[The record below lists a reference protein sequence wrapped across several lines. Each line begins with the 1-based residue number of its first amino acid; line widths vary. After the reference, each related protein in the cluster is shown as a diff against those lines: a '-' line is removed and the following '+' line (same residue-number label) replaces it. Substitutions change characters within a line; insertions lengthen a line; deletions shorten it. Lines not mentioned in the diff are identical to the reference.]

1 MKAVTNIV
9 EQAEVSEQQ
18 LIDAATNAI
27 AAEFWTVGWA
37 ASEWVKLGKS
47 EQEFADRVGLSQ
59 QSVNQKRR
67 VHERF
72 KGLTNRLVNLSFTH
86 FIRALDMKEPEEWLN
101 EANDNKW
108 SWREMVANHNNHYTP
123 ADKEPKQSA
132 AQQQLR
138 EFFGDD
144 SDDDETV
151 EASGDSQESR
161 QGHDS
166 QQSGLLDDAD
176 DNNCTT
182 PPASPSIVKDKLDHD
197 VPAKLMVAWDR
208 RNELNST
215 GKALDKIKRDILGL
229 CEKPGCE
236 FVDSQEVERTVK
248 HLKDEIVRSA
258 YYATCPHCHGDGCDK
273 CKGHGYYP
281 EKYKN
286 HLQTEVAK

>member
-1 MKAVTNIV
+1 MKDLVAIV

-59 QSVNQKRR
+59 QSINQKRR

-72 KGLTNRLVNLSFTH
+72 KDLTNRLVNLSFTH
-86 FIRALDMKEPEEWLN
+86 FVKALEFDKDPEDWLEEANELKQSVRQMELSYKAYYTPSNHEPE
-101 EANDNKW
+101 
-108 SWREMVANHNNHYTP
+108 P
-123 ADKEPKQSA
+123 EPSP
-132 AQQQLR
+132 AQQQLH
-138 EFFGDD
+138 EFFDGDSED
-144 SDDDETV
+144 EDDETV
-151 EASGDSQESR
+151 EASDESTPSDESESATGPE
-161 QGHDS
+161 Q
-166 QQSGLLDDAD
+166 
-176 DNNCTT
+176 TT
-182 PPASPSIVKDKLDHD
+182 PPASPSIVQDKLKND
-197 VPAKLMVAWDR
+197 VPAKLLAAWDQR
-208 RNELNST
+208 HELTST
-215 GKALDKIKRDILGL
+215 GKSLDKIKRGIFEL
-229 CEKPGCE
+229 CDKPGCE
-236 FVDSQEVERTVK
+236 FVDFQEIERTVK

-258 YYATCPHCHGDGCDK
+258 YYATCPHCHGDGCEK

>member
-1 MKAVTNIV
+1 MKPTTQIV

-37 ASEWVKLGKS
+37 ASEWVKLGNS

-72 KGLTNRLVNLSFTH
+72 KNLTNRLVNLSFTH
-86 FIRALDMKEPEEWLN
+86 FIRALDMKEPEEWLE
-101 EANDNKW
+101 EADANKW
-108 SWREMVANHNNHYTP
+108 SWREMVANHNDHYTP
-123 ADKEPKQSA
+123 VNDEPDQSS
-132 AQQQLR
+132 AQQQLHD
-138 EFFGDD
+138 FFGDT
-144 SDDDETV
+144 SADDEEV
-151 EASGDSQESR
+151 EASGDSPESH
-161 QGHDS
+161 QGNDS
-166 QQSGLLDDAD
+166 QSPKSD
-176 DNNCTT
+176 DNNRTT

-208 RNELNST
+208 RHELNST
-215 GKALDKIKRDILGL
+215 GKVLDKIKRDILGL

-258 YYATCPHCHGDGCDK
+258 YYATCPHCHGDGCEK
-273 CKGHGYYP
+273 CKGHGYFP